1 VLMCSLGLA
10 CGSSRRGGELDERT
24 GQVIDAAP
32 SFYPGDPLAHH
43 ANFDNNGLLPVTS
56 SEFGMSPF
64 GAYNMAGNPQE
75 WTINDTT
82 EGRIATGGAWGEPTY
97 TFAQYAT
104 LPRIADAMP
113 SNFAPHI
120 RAPKLIVQGRYD
132 EDTPVK
138 TQTEPL
144 FKILSEPKE
153 IEIYDVGHVAP
164 TELVVTR
171 VGGWLDKILGPV
183 RR

>member
-1 VLMCSLGLA
+1 MGVP
-10 CGSSRRGGELDERT
+10 DE
-24 GQVIDAAP
+24 AAP

-43 ANFDNNGLLPVTS
+43 ANFDNNG
-56 SEFGMSPF
+56 
-64 GAYNMAGNPQE
+64 
-75 WTINDTT
+75 
-82 EGRIATGGAWGEPTY
+82 
-97 TFAQYAT
+97 
-104 LPRIADAMP
+104 
-113 SNFAPHI
+113 
-120 RAPKLIVQGRYD
+120 IVQGRYD

-153 IEIYDVGHVAP
+153 IEIYDGGHVAP

-171 VGGWLDKILGPV
+171 VGGWLDKIRGPV